1 MGRAGRVQL
10 PCSTTA
16 ISEHKTGKD
25 LQDHQFRQG
34 LSSQCLTLHIL
45 KTSGNQKNLGGW
57 QSSLNTHR
65 RKVSPPQP
73 SANAGTDGSR
83 LPAGAAPLPLAPDP
97 ACARGAKPGIAS
109 PPPAPRPW
117 RLPVEPLE
125 PSGRGKW
132 RAGPG
137 PARSGPE
144 EAGPGT
150 SPPPWAPRDGRDQ
163 ELLPRPELW
172 PTAGT
177 GGFSRPAGCEG
188 RPGARASPPRG
199 RWGTGRISF
208 PRLPGCSVW
217 GAAEAGSGWVLVWR
231 SQISLSFL
239 CRCQWA
245 RAYEDPRLILQN
257 KVFSFFGKR
266 VSGSC
271 GGGK

>member
-163 ELLPRPELW
+163 ELW

-188 RPGARASPPRG
+188 RPGAGASPPRR

-208 PRLPGCSVW
+208 PRLPGSEGRAGPGASPPPGLLSVRGGW
-217 GAAEAGSGWVLVWR
+217 GGLGLGFSLAIANQPLIFVQMPMSSCLRR
-231 SQISLSFL
+231 S
-239 CRCQWA
+239 
-245 RAYEDPRLILQN
+245 
-257 KVFSFFGKR
+257 
-266 VSGSC
+266 
-271 GGGK
+271 